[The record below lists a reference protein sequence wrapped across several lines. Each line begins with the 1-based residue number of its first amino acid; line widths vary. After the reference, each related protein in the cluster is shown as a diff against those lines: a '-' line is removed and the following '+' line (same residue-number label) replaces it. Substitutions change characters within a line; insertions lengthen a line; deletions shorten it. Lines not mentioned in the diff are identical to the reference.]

1 MICPGYSISFST
13 LFATFLAS
21 NVISLSEIF
30 SGFTTILT
38 SLPAC
43 IAKDF
48 STPSNESAIS
58 SNFSNL
64 LIYASKVS
72 LLAPGLDAEI
82 ASAACTKTASI
93 VFGSTSP

>member
-1 MICPGYSISFST
+1 MS
-13 LFATFLAS
+13 LAII
-21 NVISLSEIF
+21 VISSSEIF
-30 SGFTTILT
+30 SGFTIILI

-48 STPSNESAIS
+48 STPSNESAIL
-58 SNFSNL
+58 SNSCSL
-64 LIYASKVS
+64 LIYAYSVS

-93 VFGSTSP
+93 VLGSTSPW